1 MSRSTSRHHWP
12 RRAAALGVLV
22 LTACGSSAPLA
33 TTTATATTAAA
44 RSIESPAPQSTAPL
58 PASFRPG
65 AGVIA
70 EADFADWQ
78 GQQVGLIA
86 NQASVVDGIHTA
98 DVFAAS
104 DVVDLVAL
112 FSPEHGLRGDRAAG
126 EWVPD
131 EIDPITGRTVHSL
144 YGETRSPQPAALEDL
159 DVLFYD
165 LQDVGVRY
173 YTYISTM
180 GLAMQAAA
188 EHEVEFVVLDRPN
201 PLGPRV
207 AGNVLAE
214 GAESFV
220 GLYPI
225 PDLYGLSAGELAQAI
240 VGEEWLD
247 GLGSLRLTVV
257 PYEHDAANLAWPES
271 AGWAPP
277 SPAITSIDTAHLY
290 PATVLFEATSMSY
303 GRGTDAPFEIIGA
316 PWVDEDKLAQTLND
330 LGLAGVSFEA
340 IRFTPRAEP
349 ATEVAHAGVEVGGV
363 RLRLTADREQ
373 FRPATTGVQ
382 LLAAVH
388 ELAPED
394 IIDRPEWLTL
404 LSGSS
409 ALGEHLREGRP
420 ISTLI
425 GSWDEPLATYEQAI
439 APYRIYPS
447 AAR

>member
-1 MSRSTSRHHWP
+1 MSRSDGW
-12 RRAAALGVLV
+12 ALALGALV
-22 LTACGSSAPLA
+22 LAACGSSAPLA
-33 TTTATATTAAA
+33 TPTATATTDPA
-44 RSIESPAPQSTAPL
+44 RSIESAAPQSTTPL
-58 PASFRPG
+58 PVSFLPG
-65 AGVIA
+65 AGVVA
-70 EADFADWQ
+70 EAGFADWQ
-78 GQQVGLIA
+78 GQRVGLIA
-86 NQASVVDGIHTA
+86 NQASVVDGTHTA
-98 DVFAAS
+98 DLFAAS

-165 LQDVGVRY
+165 LQDVGARY

-188 EHEVEFVVLDRPN
+188 AHDVEFVVLDRPN
-201 PLGPRV
+201 PLGPQV

-220 GLYPI
+220 GMYPI

-247 GLGSLRLTVV
+247 GLGSLRLTVI
-257 PYEHDAANLAWPES
+257 PYEHDAANLSWPES
-271 AGWAPP
+271 AGWVPP
-277 SPAITSIDTAHLY
+277 SPAIGSIETARLY
-290 PATVLFEATSMSY
+290 PATVLFEATSLSY
-303 GRGTDAPFEIIGA
+303 GRGTDTPFEVIGA
-316 PWVDEDKLAQTLND
+316 PWIDERELARTLTD
-330 LGLAGVSFEA
+330 LGLAGVSFEP

-349 ATEVAHAGVEVGGV
+349 AVEIAHAGVEVGGV
-363 RLRLTADREQ
+363 RLRLTDEEQ
-373 FRPATTGVQ
+373 FHPATTGVQ
-382 LLAAVH
+382 VLAAVH

-394 IIDRPEWLTL
+394 IIDRPEWLRR

-409 ALGEHLREGRP
+409 ALGDHLREGRP

-425 GSWDEPLATYEQAI
+425 GSWDEPLATYEQTI
-439 APYRIYPS
+439 RPYRIYPP

>member
-1 MSRSTSRHHWP
+1 M
-12 RRAAALGVLV
+12 
-22 LTACGSSAPLA
+22 A

-44 RSIESPAPQSTAPL
+44 RSIESAAPQPTAPL

-65 AGVIA
+65 AGVVA
-70 EADFADWQ
+70 EADFADRQ
-78 GQQVGLIA
+78 AQRVGLIA

-98 DVFAAS
+98 DLFAAS

-131 EIDPITGRTVHSL
+131 EVDPITGRTVHSL

-165 LQDVGVRY
+165 LQDLGVRY
-173 YTYISTM
+173 FTYISTM

-188 EHEVEFVVLDRPN
+188 AHDVEFVVLDRPN
-201 PLGPRV
+201 PLGPQV

-220 GLYPI
+220 GMYPI

-257 PYEHDAANLAWPES
+257 SYEREATTIGWPE
-271 AGWAPP
+271 AADWVPP
-277 SPAITSIDTAHLY
+277 SPAIGSIDTARLY
-290 PATVLFEATSMSY
+290 PAAVLFEATSLNF
-303 GRGTDAPFEIIGA
+303 GRGTDTPFEIIGA
-316 PWVDEDKLAQTLND
+316 PWIDEDELAQALND
-330 LGLAGVSFEA
+330 IGIAGVSFEPA
-340 IRFTPRAEP
+340 RFTPRAEP
-349 ATEVAHAGVEVGGV
+349 GLDVAHAEVEVGGV
-363 RLRLTADREQ
+363 RLRLTDEEQ
-373 FRPATTGVQ
+373 FRPAATGVQ

-394 IIDRPEWLTL
+394 IIDRPEWLTR

-409 ALGEHLREGRP
+409 ALGDHLREGRP
-420 ISTLI
+420 ISTLV
-425 GSWDEPLATYEQAI
+425 GSWEEPLATYEQAMTQ
-439 APYRIYPS
+439 YRIYPS
-447 AAR
+447 DTP